1 MMVGVPVG
9 LVVNNRL
16 RDNPAAIPAEPV
28 STTETNADEGT
39 SVSALHVGKYYP
51 PFAAGIEHF
60 MADLLPV
67 LARNGMAVAAL
78 VHNHVAGLRGR
89 VQSLPVP
96 DGGEVTDGGGATPTV
111 RLYRAPCLGQ
121 LLYAPLSAQF
131 PFWLRRAIKTE
142 RPRILHLHT
151 PNTSAFWALFLPSA
165 RRIPWV
171 VHWHA
176 DVVSSE
182 FDWRLKVAYP
192 LYRPFEQRLLKKA
205 RAVIV
210 TSPTYLEGSRALAP
224 WRDKCQVIPL
234 GIDPAR
240 IPEVTGSARRSA
252 EGRWGGSD
260 FRILSVG
267 RLTYYKGYEYLIR
280 ALKDLPEA
288 RLVIVGE
295 GQRRRALE
303 ALIDEL
309 ALNDRACLAGHL
321 PAEEMHALMAT
332 CDCFCLPSIERTEAF
347 GMVLVEAMAHAK
359 PAVVCDIPF
368 SGVGWVVQDEVTGLV
383 VPPAD
388 PGALAEAFQTLSG
401 DRDRLARMGE
411 QALKRYRREFRIAG
425 VAETIA
431 GLYAN
436 ILR

>member
-1 MMVGVPVG
+1 MCRSPGAL
-9 LVVNNRL
+9 LVYSRL
-16 RDNPAAIPAEPV
+16 RDSTATFAGKSVPAADMEVNAETSI
-28 STTETNADEGT
+28 ST
-39 SVSALHVGKYYP
+39 LHVGKYYP

-89 VQSLPVP
+89 IEFIPVP
-96 DGGEVTDGGGATPTV
+96 DTAEAAQGEGSVPSV

-121 LLYAPLSAQF
+121 LLYAPFSPQF
-131 PFWLRRAIKTE
+131 PFWLHRAIKTE
-142 RPRILHLHT
+142 RPRILHLHM
-151 PNTSAFWALFLPSA
+151 PNTSAFWSLFLPSA
-165 RRIPWV
+165 HRIPWV

-176 DVVSSE
+176 DVVSSD
-182 FDWRLKVAYP
+182 FDWRLKAAYP
-192 LYRPFEQRLLKKA
+192 LYRPFEQRLLQKA
-205 RAVIV
+205 RAVVV
-210 TSPTYLEGSRALAP
+210 TSPTYIEGSRALAP
-224 WRDKCQVIPL
+224 WRNKCQVIPL

-240 IPEVTGSARRSA
+240 IPEVTGRARGTA
-252 EGRWGGSD
+252 EERWGDSG

-280 ALKDLPEA
+280 SLQELPRA

-295 GQRRRALE
+295 GKRRRVLEELIVALR
-303 ALIDEL
+303 
-309 ALNDRACLAGHL
+309 LNDRVCLSGRL

-368 SGVGWVVQDEVTGLV
+368 SGVGWVVQDKMTGLV

-388 PGALAEAFQTLSG
+388 PGALAKAFHTLST

-411 QALKRYRREFRIAG
+411 QALKRYRREFRIGG
-425 VAETIA
+425 VAEIITR
-431 GLYAN
+431 LYAN